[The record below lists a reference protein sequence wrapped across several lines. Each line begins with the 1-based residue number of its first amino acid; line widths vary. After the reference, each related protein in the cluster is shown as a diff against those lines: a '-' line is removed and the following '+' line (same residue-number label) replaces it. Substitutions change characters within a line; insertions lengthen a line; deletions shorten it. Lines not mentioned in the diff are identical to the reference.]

1 MRARS
6 TYMRWHDGEEKMHH
20 IMKVSGQMNPT
31 SPFLTPG
38 AAYMVYQSPLIALGA
53 LDDQKRPWTTIW
65 GGEPGFAGPTG
76 KSMIGID
83 SLVDTKHDPVLQAL
97 LRDEKAVEY
106 EKKGPVMAGLSI
118 DLESRTR
125 VKLHGRIKAGVVDS
139 KEARAQL
146 LMKIDASLPNC
157 PKYLNEKYIVPATP
171 TPKLISDSPRLSPEA
186 VALLGKA
193 DLFFI
198 SSSYRNKNM
207 DTNHRGGPKGFVRM
221 ISNNSTGAVI
231 VYPEYSGNRLYQTL
245 GNLQETPLVGLAVPD
260 FDTGDVL
267 HLTGKTN
274 VLIGEEAD
282 RVLPRCK
289 LAVQITVSSARFVRT
304 GLSFKAIAGEESPY
318 NPPVRY
324 VRGEKDHEGIDLAQN
339 KDSQRAFLVDS
350 EYITPTIKRFRFRL
364 KDASNFKAWKPGQY
378 ATLSFE
384 EYLDQGWSHMRDEDP
399 RSLNDDYLRTFTVS
413 SPPTQEAVQNGEFEM
428 IIRNV
433 GKATAYLFEQEADG
447 GCSLPFRGFGGE
459 FRFNSKHQRIAFIAA
474 GIGITPVLSQL
485 SSMSREDIQ
494 RFHLLWAIR
503 MEDIGLVSTTLR
515 QYPEL
520 MKSTKLFLTGE
531 EPLIRDNQQA
541 RKTLDLL
548 LQSTVH
554 IERRRLEES
563 DLSLLKAETDIEWYM
578 CVGPAMKGHV
588 LNWLAGTRVIYE
600 DFNY

>member
-1 MRARS
+1 MN
-6 TYMRWHDGEEKMHH
+6 
-20 IMKVSGQMNPT
+20 VSGQMNPT
-31 SPFLTPG
+31 APFLTPG
-38 AAYMVYQSPLIALGA
+38 AGYMVYQSPLIALGA

-65 GGEPGFAGPTG
+65 GGEQGVAGPTG
-76 KSMIGID
+76 ESMIGID
-83 SLVDTKHDPVLQAL
+83 SVVDAEHDPVLQAL
-97 LRDEKAVEY
+97 LRDNISSGEVVEY
-106 EKKGPVMAGLSI
+106 ENEGPVMAGLAI

-125 VKLHGRIKAGVVDS
+125 VKLHGRMKAGVVDF
-139 KEARAQL
+139 EEDPITRAHL
-146 LMKIDASLPNC
+146 LMEIDASLPNC

-186 VALLGKA
+186 VALLEKA

-207 DTNHRGGPKGFVRM
+207 DTNHRGGPRGFVRM
-221 ISNNSTGAVI
+221 ISNDSTDAVI

-245 GNLQETPLVGLAVPD
+245 GNLQETPLVGLAIPD

-267 HLTGKTN
+267 YVTGKTN
-274 VLIGEEAD
+274 VLIGEKAD

-304 GLSFKAIAGEESPY
+304 GLSFRGVAGEESPY

-324 VRGEKDHEGIDLAQN
+324 VRGDKDHEGIDSAQN
-339 KDSQRAFLVDS
+339 KDSQRATLIDA
-350 EYITPTIKRFRFRL
+350 EYITPTIKRLRFRVNEAL
-364 KDASNFKAWKPGQY
+364 NFKGWKPGQY
-378 ATLSFE
+378 ATFSFE

-413 SPPTQEAVQNGEFEM
+413 SPPTQKAVQNAEFEM

-433 GKATAYLFEQEADG
+433 GKATGYLFEQKADG
-447 GCSLPFRGFGGE
+447 SFPLPFRGFGGE
-459 FRFNSKHQRIAFIAA
+459 FRFSTNHQHIGFIAA

-485 SSMSREDIQ
+485 SSMSKGEIQ
-494 RFHLLWAIR
+494 KLHLLWAIR
-503 MEDIGLVSTTLR
+503 TEDIGLVSATLR

-520 MKSTKLFLTGE
+520 VKCTKLFLTGE
-531 EPLIRDNQQA
+531 KPPARGSLQA
-541 RKTLDLL
+541 RKTLGFL
-548 LQSTVH
+548 LQSEVH
-554 IERRRLEES
+554 IERRRLEEP
-563 DLSLLKAETDIEWYM
+563 DISLLKNETDVEWYM